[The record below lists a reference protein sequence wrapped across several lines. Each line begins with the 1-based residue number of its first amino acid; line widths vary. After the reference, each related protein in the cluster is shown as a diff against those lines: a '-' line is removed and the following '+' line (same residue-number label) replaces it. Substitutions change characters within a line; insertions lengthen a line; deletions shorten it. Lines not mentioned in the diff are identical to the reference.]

1 MLFGSSD
8 SPLADQ
14 RSVMV
19 AETGLK
25 WQDNPGQRY
34 VQSSPL
40 LLVLLSSLCAV
51 RCNCLHLGAKC
62 PAHPFAGSWEVGR
75 IAIM

>member
-25 WQDNPGQRY
+25 WQDNGEPAVFQVSVMYKVPPSFWFSFR
-34 VQSSPL
+34 
-40 LLVLLSSLCAV
+40 LCALSAAIASISARNV
-51 RCNCLHLGAKC
+51 RCT
-62 PAHPFAGSWEVGR
+62 PSRVPGR
-75 IAIM
+75 